1 MIVFI
6 DTSAFLAILNQKDVQ
21 HERAAWEW
29 RQLVESETTIACT
42 NYVVVET
49 LAMLQSR
56 FGLDAVRTFEDDLA
70 PLLSV
75 EWVDAE
81 THRAGV
87 GAVLTAGRRNLS
99 LTDCVSFDC
108 MRRRGI
114 RRAFAFDRHFA
125 EQGFEIQQ

>member
-1 MIVFI
+1 MVFI
-6 DTSAFLAILNQKDVQ
+6 DTSAFLAVLNRTDTQ
-21 HERAAWEW
+21 HQHAVHQW
-29 RQLVESETTIACT
+29 RELVESNSMLVCT

-49 LAMLQSR
+49 LTLLQRR
-56 FGLDAVRTFEDDLA
+56 FGLEAVRTFENDFA

-87 GAVLTAGRRNLS
+87 SAVLTAGRRNLS
-99 LTDCVSFDC
+99 LTDCVSFEC

-114 RRAFAFDRHFA
+114 RQAFTFDRHFA
-125 EQGFEIQQ
+125 EQGFEVG